1 MPEGSSNLTHHF
13 VCSYQRPNIR
23 ALPRREDALL
33 TALRTVAAPKDLV
46 HVHDADHFV
55 SFTQHAR
62 DIVDCPVEIRRF
74 TRRRCPSQEYRNG
87 SAG

>member
-13 VCSYQRPNIR
+13 VCGYQRPNLR

-33 TALRTVAAPKDLV
+33 TALRTVAVPKDLA

-55 SFTQHAR
+55 SFIQHAR
-62 DIVDCPVEIRRF
+62 DIVDCPVEIREVV
-74 TRRRCPSQEYRNG
+74 T
-87 SAG
+87 